1 MFKDKPKLAGY
12 TTIAAVSA
20 SFILSVIVL
29 FKLLGTPNHE
39 LSVPEI
45 NWVFIQNGVTIHLGL
60 MVDSLTGIM
69 LMVVT
74 VVSLMVQ
81 IYSQG
86 YMKDDPGY
94 HRYYAAMSL
103 FTTAMLG
110 LVMANS
116 LLLAFMFWEL
126 VGLCSYLLIGFWF
139 HKPSAANA
147 AKKAFIVT
155 RIGDFGFL
163 AAIILLYSHTG
174 TFNIAELQG
183 MAVSGMLAGSVLT
196 WAAIG
201 IFAGAIGKSAQFPL
215 HVWLPDAMEGP
226 TPVSALI
233 HAATMAAAGVFLVAR
248 TYPLF
253 EHSAVALQT
262 VGIVG
267 GFTAIFAASI
277 ALVQNDIK
285 RVLAYSTIS
294 QLGYMMLG
302 LATGGV
308 AVGIFHL
315 FNHAFFKALLFLG
328 AGSINHATKTFDMRE
343 MGGLHKAMPRTF
355 ATFLIGAASLAG
367 LWPLS
372 GFWSKD
378 AILADALDKQP
389 ILFVL
394 VLITV
399 FMTAFYMFRV
409 VFLTFGDKYRGKEHL
424 HESSPVMTIPLIVL
438 ALLAVGSG
446 LFNITGG
453 FSSFFGAGE
462 THSVI
467 QGLFGIFGEPLP
479 WISLI
484 LAGSGI
490 FLAYAIYSRKW
501 ISAESLGK
509 VFSPLYTL
517 FYHKYWVD
525 ELYEGIIVKKVLM
538 GGLFKAAQFFD
549 SKVIDGGINTFIIQ
563 KVIVKNFFAGLFAF
577 DKQGVDGAV
586 NGVAGTTLA
595 AGKTLRKAQ
604 TGQLQFYGLVIGLGI
619 IALIVSVFIFSR
631 V

>member
-1 MFKDKPKLAGY
+1 
-12 TTIAAVSA
+12 
-20 SFILSVIVL
+20 
-29 FKLLGTPNHE
+29 
-39 LSVPEI
+39 
-45 NWVFIQNGVTIHLGL
+45 
-60 MVDSLTGIM
+60 
-69 LMVVT
+69 
-74 VVSLMVQ
+74 
-81 IYSQG
+81 
-86 YMKDDPGY
+86 
-94 HRYYAAMSL
+94 
-103 FTTAMLG
+103 
-110 LVMANS
+110 
-116 LLLAFMFWEL
+116 
-126 VGLCSYLLIGFWF
+126 
-139 HKPSAANA
+139 
-147 AKKAFIVT
+147 
-155 RIGDFGFL
+155 
-163 AAIILLYSHTG
+163 
-174 TFNIAELQG
+174 
-183 MAVSGMLAGSVLT
+183 
-196 WAAIG
+196 
-201 IFAGAIGKSAQFPL
+201 
-215 HVWLPDAMEGP
+215 
-226 TPVSALI
+226 
-233 HAATMAAAGVFLVAR
+233 
-248 TYPLF
+248 
-253 EHSAVALQT
+253 
-262 VGIVG
+262 
-267 GFTAIFAASI
+267 
-277 ALVQNDIK
+277 
-285 RVLAYSTIS
+285 
-294 QLGYMMLG
+294 
-302 LATGGV
+302 
-308 AVGIFHL
+308 
-315 FNHAFFKALLFLG
+315 
-328 AGSINHATKTFDMRE
+328 MRE
-343 MGGLHKAMPRTF
+343 MGGLRKAMPRTF
-355 ATFLIGAASLAG
+355 AAFLIGAASLAG

-378 AILADALDKQP
+378 AILVDALDKQP

-438 ALLAVGSG
+438 AILAVGSG

-453 FSSFFGAGE
+453 FNSFFGAGE
-462 THSVI
+462 THSLI

-479 WISLI
+479 WISLL

-509 VFSPLYTL
+509 VFSPLYKL

-577 DKQGVDGAV
+577 DKRGVDGAV

-595 AGKTLRKAQ
+595 AGKTIRKAQ

>member
-12 TTIAAVSA
+12 TTIAAVAA

-253 EHSAVALQT
+253 EHSAAALQT

-285 RVLAYSTIS
+285 RVL
-294 QLGYMMLG
+294 
-302 LATGGV
+302 
-308 AVGIFHL
+308 L
-315 FNHAFFKALLFLG
+315 FNNQS
-328 AGSINHATKTFDMRE
+328 AGVY
-343 MGGLHKAMPRTF
+343 
-355 ATFLIGAASLAG
+355 
-367 LWPLS
+367 
-372 GFWSKD
+372 D
-378 AILADALDKQP
+378 ARP
-389 ILFVL
+389 
-394 VLITV
+394 
-399 FMTAFYMFRV
+399 
-409 VFLTFGDKYRGKEHL
+409 GDRRSCCRYL
-424 HESSPVMTIPLIVL
+424 PPV
-438 ALLAVGSG
+438 
-446 LFNITGG
+446 
-453 FSSFFGAGE
+453 
-462 THSVI
+462 
-467 QGLFGIFGEPLP
+467 
-479 WISLI
+479 
-484 LAGSGI
+484 
-490 FLAYAIYSRKW
+490 
-501 ISAESLGK
+501 
-509 VFSPLYTL
+509 
-517 FYHKYWVD
+517 
-525 ELYEGIIVKKVLM
+525 
-538 GGLFKAAQFFD
+538 
-549 SKVIDGGINTFIIQ
+549 
-563 KVIVKNFFAGLFAF
+563 
-577 DKQGVDGAV
+577 
-586 NGVAGTTLA
+586 
-595 AGKTLRKAQ
+595 
-604 TGQLQFYGLVIGLGI
+604 
-619 IALIVSVFIFSR
+619 
-631 V
+631 